1 MGDPHRKLARQKL
14 KKHSRKAEEPSPSNR
29 CNFVHVFIKMK
40 NAFQLCVM
48 MRSAKKEFLIKTLQL
63 RKLRVILRSR
73 VLRGVYTHP
82 REGYRPVTPLLIMPG
97 STGLRR

>member
-48 MRSAKKEFLIKTLQL
+48 MMMCDDEIGQKGVFDQNSSASQAACDTSIA
-63 RKLRVILRSR
+63 RVT
-73 VLRGVYTHP
+73 GCVYP
-82 REGYRPVTPLLIMPG
+82 P
-97 STGLRR
+97 S